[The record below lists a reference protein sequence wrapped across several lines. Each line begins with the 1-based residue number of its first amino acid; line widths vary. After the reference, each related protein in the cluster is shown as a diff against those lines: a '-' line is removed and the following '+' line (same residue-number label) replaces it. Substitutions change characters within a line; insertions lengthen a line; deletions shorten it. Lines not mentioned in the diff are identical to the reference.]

1 MLDFGFYNM
10 DCMDGMRQ
18 FPNNFF
24 DLAIVDPPYG
34 INAGNMNMG
43 SNPNRKGRGQYPGIS
58 TAERLKKGRLNQG
71 SGKLKGRAIQK
82 MNCDWDFEPPTSEYW
97 EELFRISRNQ
107 IIWGGNY
114 FPLPPTRGI
123 VVWDKCQPWENFSQ
137 IEMAWTSFD
146 RPAAI
151 FRYSNTGGA
160 NREMKDD
167 YIGKHDVIYVGET
180 IVFQPWVL
188 GPDVIEHLEEQ
199 AFDEY
204 GEVAEGWDVWN
215 ELRQKGNEQ
224 KDAAWNE
231 LSQQLTD
238 VVNDWIAKYDLTP
251 NFYKIVNVREV
262 KL

>member
-160 NREMKDD
+160 NREKKIHPTQKPIALYDWLILKYAKEGYKILD
-167 YIGKHDVIYVGET
+167 THVGSGSSLIAFEKACLQYVGFE
-180 IVFQPWVL
+180 
-188 GPDVIEHLEEQ
+188 
-199 AFDEY
+199 
-204 GEVAEGWDVWN
+204 
-215 ELRQKGNEQ
+215 
-224 KDAAWNE
+224 KD
-231 LSQQLTD
+231 QQYFQLTEERLKEFRQQQSFL
-238 VVNDWIAKYDLTP
+238 W
-251 NFYKIVNVREV
+251 
-262 KL
+262 